1 MASIEADI
9 KAINRRLD
17 AIFAEYGADSTF
29 YREATKFLR
38 GSDAPK
44 TYISKSGA
52 LHISRGA
59 ARAKDSLTGKKIE
72 KIRSAVPTKTQIRKE
87 FGGDD
92 DFARRYAEADDQIN
106 SALSEVYLLK
116 EIGALSDKE
125 SDAFERIKGT
135 LEKSYNSKGEVVS
148 AYESIQRIRKVH

>member
-29 YREATKFLR
+29 YQQATKFLR

-44 TYISKSGA
+44 TYTSKSGA

-59 ARAKDSLTGKKIE
+59 AKSKGSLTGKKIE
-72 KIRSAVPTKTQIRKE
+72 KIRSAVPTKTQIKKE

-116 EIGALSDKE
+116 EIGALSDNE
-125 SDAFERIKGT
+125 ADAFERIKNT

-148 AYESIQRIRKVH
+148 SYESLQRIRKVH

>member
-44 TYISKSGA
+44 TYTSKSGA

-59 ARAKDSLTGKKIE
+59 ARSKDSLTGKKIL
-72 KIRSAVPTKTQIRKE
+72 KIRSAVPTKTQIKKE

-92 DFARRYAEADDQIN
+92 DFARRYSEASENLN
-106 SALSEVYLLK
+106 SAMSEVYNLSDL
-116 EIGALSDKE
+116 GALSDRE
-125 SDAFERIKGT
+125 ADAFERVKKT
-135 LEKSYNSKGEVVS
+135 LEKSYNTKGEIVS
-148 AYESIQRIRKVH
+148 AYENLQKIRRVH